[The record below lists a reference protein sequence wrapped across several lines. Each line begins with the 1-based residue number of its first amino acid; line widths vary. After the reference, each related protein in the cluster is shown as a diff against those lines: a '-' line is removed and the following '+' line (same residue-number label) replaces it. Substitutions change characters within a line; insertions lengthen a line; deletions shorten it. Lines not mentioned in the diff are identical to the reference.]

1 MKKDFSKDIE
11 EIMNMMEV
19 LIYAERWI
27 ESGGECSFSAQGAII
42 AHSEYLLNKLRILS
56 VNYIG
61 QQ

>member
-42 AHSEYLLNKLRILS
+42 AHSEYLLNKLRILT
-56 VNYIG
+56 
-61 QQ
+61 